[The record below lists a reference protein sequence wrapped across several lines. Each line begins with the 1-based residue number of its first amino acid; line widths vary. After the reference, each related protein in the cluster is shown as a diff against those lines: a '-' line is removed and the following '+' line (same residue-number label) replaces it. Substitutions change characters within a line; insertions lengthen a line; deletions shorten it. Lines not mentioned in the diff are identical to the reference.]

1 MEPVPV
7 TPTLAVMTA
16 HSNNGHAIADVVVQ
30 GRLSTPA
37 RQVMRPGVV
46 SLPEDASLRQVQ
58 RAMVS
63 HNVHAVLVVAAAT
76 GQPLGWITSH
86 GLLRWCE
93 RDTDLRLASDAID
106 EAVVIIEPSEPASQA
121 LSLLR
126 RPCTTHLLVAR
137 APGVVAEGVLADL
150 DVIRLVA

>member
-1 MEPVPV
+1 MTVV
-7 TPTLAVMTA
+7 STDLADETVHRDPLA
-16 HSNNGHAIADVVVQ
+16 
-30 GRLSTPA
+30 TPA

-63 HNVHAVLVVAAAT
+63 HGVHAVLVVAGMT

-86 GLLRWCE
+86 GLLAWCE
-93 RDTDLRLASDAID
+93 GDTDLRVARDAID
-106 EAVVIIEPSEPASQA
+106 EAVVFIEPSEPASRA

-126 RPCTTHLLVAR
+126 RPATTHLLVAR
-137 APGVVAEGVLADL
+137 APGLVAEGVLADL